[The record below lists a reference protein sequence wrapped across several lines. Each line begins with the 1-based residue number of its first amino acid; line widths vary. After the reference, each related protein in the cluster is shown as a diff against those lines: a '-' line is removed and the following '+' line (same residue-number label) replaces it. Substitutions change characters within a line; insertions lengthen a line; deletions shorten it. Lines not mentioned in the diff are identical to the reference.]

1 MKLRFRYVL
10 AALSALW
17 IGQTVN
23 AEAGADASIGPFRI
37 GIALGTPGP
46 CAVPTNDAGAEA
58 LAGHLNARLKRPV
71 EICRFATTAEA
82 GAALASNQVD
92 FALLDQANAPDLA
105 QARALVTPRPDGSI
119 GRIMSVVAAPKSSS
133 IASLNDIAGTRAVF
147 AGQGAAF
154 ISGPKTAISD
164 NGGPIEA
171 LASETIEATPE
182 QAVERVR
189 TGEGDILVT
198 HVAAW
203 QRLCRGAREGD
214 EPCADFKVVWMGR
227 ERAKTAWALRA
238 DADRDTLYRLA
249 GILLAL
255 NLENP
260 AAFAWM
266 APGAVELT
274 PVEAGALSPTG
285 SGP

>member
-1 MKLRFRYVL
+1 MVRLRFFVATL
-10 AALSALW
+10 AALW
-17 IGQTVN
+17 VGQTACPQAL
-23 AEAGADASIGPFRI
+23 AEAPTGPFRI

-58 LAGHLNARLKRPV
+58 LADHLGARLKRPV
-71 EICRFATTAEA
+71 EICRFATTEAA
-82 GAALASNQVD
+82 GAALAANQVD

-105 QARALVTPRPDGSI
+105 TARALVAPRAKDSI

-133 IASLNDIAGTRAVF
+133 IASLKDISGTRAVF

-154 ISGPKTAISD
+154 ISGPKAAISD
-164 NGGPIEA
+164 NGGLIET
-171 LASETIEATPE
+171 LASETIEPTPE

-189 TGEGDILVT
+189 TGGGDILIT

-203 QRLCRGAREGD
+203 QRLCRGARAGD
-214 EPCADFKVVWMGR
+214 EPCADFNVVWMGR

-238 DADRDTLYRLA
+238 DTDRDTLYRLA
-249 GILLAL
+249 GILVAL

-260 AAFAWM
+260 VAFSWM

-274 PVEAGALSPTG
+274 PVEAGALSPA
-285 SGP
+285 GPGP